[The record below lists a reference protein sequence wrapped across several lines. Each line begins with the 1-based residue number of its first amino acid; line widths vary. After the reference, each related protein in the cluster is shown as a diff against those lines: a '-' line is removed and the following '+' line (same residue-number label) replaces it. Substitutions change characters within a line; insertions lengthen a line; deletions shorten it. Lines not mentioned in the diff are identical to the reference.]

1 MYIDH
6 LNFNKN
12 RVEGS
17 GQDERGEFSVS
28 GTYQMS
34 SGSIEFL
41 RQYPGD
47 KQNITQFTGKYDSS
61 NNSIEG
67 TWKLK
72 GGQ

>member
-1 MYIDH
+1 
-6 LNFNKN
+6 
-12 RVEGS
+12 
-17 GQDERGEFSVS
+17 
-28 GTYQMS
+28 MS

-41 RQYPGD
+41 RQYPED
-47 KQNITQFTGKYDSS
+47 KQNITQFTGKYDTS